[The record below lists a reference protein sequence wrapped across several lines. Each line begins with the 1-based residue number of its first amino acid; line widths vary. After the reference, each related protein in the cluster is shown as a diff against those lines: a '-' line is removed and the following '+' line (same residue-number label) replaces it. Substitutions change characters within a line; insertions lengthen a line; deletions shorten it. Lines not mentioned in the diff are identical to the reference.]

1 MSDGLFVHGHKL
13 AAKHRRYSDGAVPH
27 VWQLGVDAV
36 TQATLAIGRNL
47 EAADGLADELEFALG
62 LQFGMRRGAVSRSV
76 RGEFAITEALSRRH
90 VDDAAHFRAEL
101 PDRRVRPCRRR
112 FHEHFAHSGAGNA

>member
-1 MSDGLFVHGHKL
+1 TCAPETIGLDDHGIVQLHDFLHTAQMSDGLFVHGHKL

-36 TQATLAIGRNL
+36 TQAAIDLGRNI

-76 RGEFAITEALSRRH
+76 RGEFAITEALS
-90 VDDAAHFRAEL
+90 
-101 PDRRVRPCRRR
+101 
-112 FHEHFAHSGAGNA
+112 